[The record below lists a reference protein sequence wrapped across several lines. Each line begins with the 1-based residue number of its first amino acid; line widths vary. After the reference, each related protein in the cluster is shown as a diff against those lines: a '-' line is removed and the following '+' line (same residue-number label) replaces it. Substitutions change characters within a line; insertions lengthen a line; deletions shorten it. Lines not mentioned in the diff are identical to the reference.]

1 MPNREASADAVPAF
15 DAVRPRLFGIAYR
28 MLGSVDDAQ
37 DIVQDTW
44 LRWQQTDRSAVRDVT
59 AFLVTTTTRLAL
71 NTATSARARRE
82 SYVGPWLPEPIH
94 TSADPATRAEQGEAL
109 GLALLLLLQ
118 RLNPI
123 ERAVY
128 VLREAFDYPFRQIA
142 EVLDITEANARQL
155 GRRARTHL
163 AEERH
168 APVAPADHGRL
179 LHAFLAAARS
189 GDLGQLEK
197 LLARDVVS
205 YADGGGI
212 VSAARV
218 PVTGRTN
225 VARYIVG
232 LAAKFGMDVSLD
244 VVESNGHEAV
254 LVRRAESVV
263 ALCAIDASPEGI
275 IRVLIVLNPT
285 KLARFGLSDLQQDK
299 RPLGSSG
306 GPVGEVPR

>member
-1 MPNREASADAVPAF
+1 MLDHEASTDAVRAF

-28 MLGSVDDAQ
+28 MLGSVHDAE

-71 NTATSARARRE
+71 NAATSARARRE
-82 SYVGPWLPEPIH
+82 SYVGSWLPEPIQ
-94 TSADPATRAEQGEAL
+94 TSADPAIRAEQGEAL

-142 EVLDITEANARQL
+142 EVLDITEAYARQL
-155 GRRARTHL
+155 GRRARAHL

-179 LHAFLAAARS
+179 LHSFLAAARS
-189 GDLGQLEK
+189 GDLGQLED
-197 LLARDVVS
+197 LLAEDVVS
-205 YADGGGI
+205 YADGGGT

-218 PVTGRTN
+218 PVTGRTK
-225 VARYIVG
+225 VARYLVG
-232 LAAKFGMDVSLD
+232 LAAKFGAQVSLD
-244 VVESNGHEAV
+244 FTEANGQEAV
-254 LVRRAESVV
+254 LARRAGSAV
-263 ALCAIDASPEGI
+263 ALCTIDASPDGI
-275 IRVLIVLNPT
+275 ARVLIVLNPT
-285 KLARFGLSDLQQDK
+285 KLARF
-299 RPLGSSG
+299 
-306 GPVGEVPR
+306 

>member
-1 MPNREASADAVPAF
+1 MSHREVPMDAVRTF

-28 MLGSVDDAQ
+28 MLGNVHDAE

-44 LRWQQTDRSAVRDVT
+44 LRWQRTDRSAVRDPT
-59 AFLVTTTTRLAL
+59 AFLVTATTRLAL
-71 NTATSARARRE
+71 NAATSARARRE
-82 SYVGPWLPEPIH
+82 TYVGPWLPEPVQ
-94 TSADPATRAEQGEAL
+94 TSVDPATRAEQGEAL

-118 RLNPI
+118 RLTPH

-128 VLREAFDYPFRQIA
+128 VLHEAFDYPFRQIA

-168 APVAPADHGRL
+168 APVAPAEHGRL

-197 LLARDVVS
+197 LLANDVVS
-205 YADGGGI
+205 YADGGGM

-218 PVTGRTN
+218 PVTGRAD
-225 VARYIVG
+225 VARYIAG
-232 LAAKFGMDVSLD
+232 LMRKFGAVVSLD
-244 VVESNGHEAV
+244 FVESNGQEAV
-254 LVRRAESVV
+254 LVRRAGSVV
-263 ALCAIDASPEGI
+263 ALCAIDASTEGI
-275 IRVLIVLNPT
+275 TRVLITLNPT
-285 KLARFGLSDLQQDK
+285 KLARFDGNPLIGR
-299 RPLGSSG
+299 RPQAG
-306 GPVGEVPR
+306 

>member
-1 MPNREASADAVPAF
+1 MPDREASNGAVRAF

-28 MLGSVDDAQ
+28 MLGSVDDAE
-37 DIVQDTW
+37 DIVQDAW

-82 SYVGPWLPEPIH
+82 SYVGPWLPEPIQ
-94 TSADPATRAEQGEAL
+94 TSADPETRAEQGEAL
-109 GLALLLLLQ
+109 ELALLLLLQ
-118 RLNPI
+118 RLNPL

-142 EVLDITEANARQL
+142 EILDITEANARQL

-163 AEERH
+163 AEERY

-179 LHAFLAAARS
+179 LRAFLAAARS
-189 GDLGQLEK
+189 GDLGQLEE
-197 LLARDVVS
+197 LLAKDAVS
-205 YADGGGI
+205 YSDGGGV

-218 PVTGRTN
+218 PVTGRAR
-225 VARYIVG
+225 VARYLVG
-232 LAAKFGMDVSLD
+232 LAAKYGAEVSLD
-244 VVESNGHEAV
+244 VVESNGQEAV
-254 LVRRAESVV
+254 RVRRAGSVV

-275 IRVLIVLNPT
+275 ARVLIVLNPT
-285 KLARFGLSDLQQDK
+285 KLVRFGRSAAEADGLS
-299 RPLGSSG
+299 R
-306 GPVGEVPR
+306 